1 MLFVCSS
8 YKGPHMKEI
17 GVALP
22 DGSKKSLEE
31 GATVFDLARAIGAG
45 LARNAI
51 AGKVN
56 GSPVDLATI
65 LHEGEQVEIITEK
78 SPEALEIIRHST
90 SHLMAQ
96 AVKCLFPEAKVTI
109 GPSIENGFYY
119 DFDMERPFSL
129 DDLEKIEAKMRELAK
144 AGLPVA
150 REVLSK
156 DDAIRLFRE
165 MGEEYKVELIE
176 DLDADTVSLYRQGDF
191 VDLCRGPHLP
201 STSFCKA
208 FKLTSIAGA
217 YWRGD
222 EKRKMLQRIY
232 GTAFV
237 DKKALDE
244 YLARL
249 EEAKRRDHRKIGK
262 ELDLFS
268 FSDEVGAGLVIWHPK
283 GAMLRTVLE
292 DFERREHLK
301 RDYDIVLGPQ
311 ILKKELWQRSGH
323 YENYRENM
331 YFTEVDEQSYGI
343 KPMNC
348 LSHMMIY
355 KSQLR
360 SYRDLPLRYF
370 ELGTVHRHERAGVLH
385 GLLRVRGFTQDD
397 AHIICTPEQ
406 LDAEIKGVLSFVS
419 DVMAIFGFDYEMELS
434 TRPEKSIGT
443 DEDWERATKALHA
456 ALEDSGRPFEIN
468 EGDGAFYGP
477 KIDIK
482 LRDALDRRWQCATIQ
497 CDFTLPERFDLTYV
511 AADGERK
518 RPVMVHR
525 VILGAIERFIGVLIE
540 HYAGNFPLW
549 LSPVQG
555 LLVTVTDNQIPYA
568 RKVYSQLREAGIRVQ
583 HDFRNEKLGFK
594 IREAQL
600 QKVPYMFV
608 IGDKEVEME
617 TVTPRYR
624 DGSNLPAMSVP
635 ELVNFLELEVKRFK

>member
-1 MLFVCSS
+1 MPLSI
-8 YKGPHMKEI
+8 KGPYMKEI

-22 DGSKKSLEE
+22 DGSNRSLEE
-31 GATVFDLARAIGAG
+31 GATVLDLARAIGAG

-56 GSPVDLATI
+56 GAPVDLSTV
-65 LHEGEQVEIITEK
+65 LHDGDQVEIITEK
-78 SPEALEIIRHST
+78 SSEALDIIRHST

-96 AVKCLFPEAKVTI
+96 AVKSLFPEAKVTI

-119 DFDMERPFSL
+119 DFDVETPFSP
-129 DDLEKIEAKMRELAK
+129 DDLEKIEAKMREIAK
-144 AGLPVA
+144 SALPVT

-156 DDAIRLFRE
+156 DAAIQLFKDL
-165 MGEEYKVELIE
+165 GEGYKVELIE
-176 DLDADTVSLYRQGDF
+176 DLDAATVSLYRQGDF

-222 EKRKMLQRIY
+222 ESRKMLQRIY

-249 EEAKRRDHRKIGK
+249 EEARRRDHRKIGK

-268 FSDEVGAGLVIWHPK
+268 FADEVGAGLVIWHPK
-283 GAMLRTVLE
+283 GAMLRTILE
-292 DFERREHLK
+292 DFERRQHLK

-331 YFTEVDEQSYGI
+331 YFTEVDGQSYGI

-397 AHIICTPEQ
+397 AHILCTPEQ
-406 LDAEIKGVLSFVS
+406 LDAEIKGVLAFVN

-434 TRPEKSIGT
+434 TRPDKSIGT
-443 DEDWERATKALHA
+443 DEDWERATKALQA
-456 ALEDSGRPFEIN
+456 ALEDSGRPFEVN

-555 LLVTVTDNQIPYA
+555 VLLTVTDNQVPYA

-608 IGDKEVEME
+608 IGDKEVETE

-624 DGSNLPAMSVP
+624 DGNNLPAMSVA
-635 ELVNFLELEVKRFK
+635 ELVNFLEQEVKSFK